1 MCRRNSN
8 RAVIVIDIQIC
19 EVNGVD
25 DEMWRKS
32 VERRIDL
39 LQKENQELKKTLEN
53 IGLENKQLKDDL
65 DLVKKRCVS
74 CDSLDTSEDDI
85 TGEKVEM
92 SFIQDMGK
100 VETDSD
106 SEMVN
111 RRDKEPVAR
120 IIPPASSIPVSAVAF
135 YSYMS
140 TNTAASLPTHHTLIY
155 DVVQIT
161 EGMATTKTMEF
172 SSLLYPGYM
181 SFIFRYASDIMVGP
195 VLKSS

>member
-106 SEMVN
+106 SEMSLQRHQYQFQQLPSTVTCPLILP
-111 RRDKEPVAR
+111 RLFPL
-120 IIPPASSIPVSAVAF
+120 II
-135 YSYMS
+135 
-140 TNTAASLPTHHTLIY
+140 L
-155 DVVQIT
+155 
-161 EGMATTKTMEF
+161 
-172 SSLLYPGYM
+172 
-181 SFIFRYASDIMVGP
+181 
-195 VLKSS
+195 

>member
-1 MCRRNSN
+1 MFLPLLL
-8 RAVIVIDIQIC
+8 VLLQIC
-19 EVNGVD
+19 KVNGVD

-39 LQKENQELKKTLEN
+39 LQKENRELKKILEN
-53 IGLENKQLKDDL
+53 LGLENKQLKDDL

-74 CDSLDTSEDDI
+74 CDSLDTSEDDV
-85 TGEKVEM
+85 TEEKVEM

-100 VETDSD
+100 VETERG

-120 IIPPASSIPVSAVAF
+120 IIPPTSSTPVSAVAF

-140 TNTAASLPTHHTLIY
+140 SNSAASLPTHHTLIY

-172 SSLLYPGYM
+172 SSPLYPGFM
-181 SFIFRYASDIMVGP
+181 PFISPYALNMVLGYL
-195 VLKSS
+195 LKLS